1 LPTLKLPIREAFL
14 VTRIAVAVLVFVAG
28 IFAVSA
34 KDVTIGNV
42 STDLTIPSGFC
53 ELDGKNPVDVRAL
66 TAIRKLVSDAGNQLL
81 VLAADCRQLDD
92 WRIGKRGLLDDIMQY
107 QTPVN
112 LLNKPLPVRP
122 SEFIKQ
128 VCALTRSQ
136 GEKLLSAVAP
146 DLHSHIEQ
154 TLQQV
159 KVNETSLLGVL
170 AEDSTA
176 CYAALLQR
184 LRTEVGTDKV
194 QTAVYATTIVRG
206 KVIYCYLFA
215 PYTGA
220 ETIGDILA
228 KQKLNVAALI
238 AANKN

>member
-1 LPTLKLPIREAFL
+1 
-14 VTRIAVAVLVFVAG
+14 
-28 IFAVSA
+28 
-34 KDVTIGNV
+34 
-42 STDLTIPSGFC
+42 
-53 ELDGKNPVDVRAL
+53 
-66 TAIRKLVSDAGNQLL
+66 

-92 WRIGKRGLLDDIMQY
+92 WRIGKRGLLDDILQY

-112 LLNKPLPVRP
+112 LLNKPLPIGP

-176 CYAALLQR
+176 C
-184 LRTEVGTDKV
+184 
-194 QTAVYATTIVRG
+194 
-206 KVIYCYLFA
+206 
-215 PYTGA
+215 
-220 ETIGDILA
+220 
-228 KQKLNVAALI
+228 
-238 AANKN
+238 